1 MKHLYRFAAG
11 GLAYLLIEFVWR
23 ILMKHGDPAWVII
36 PMAGIVCVTVLW
48 LDDKHLPLLLS
59 SFVGAVLTI
68 TLELIVG
75 AICYYCFDGLRFWLY
90 GRINFKGFIALD
102 WFFIWWGVC
111 LGLVL
116 ARRLLWKWLS
126 WRRAQKGNKTD
137 GTAV

>member
-23 ILMKHGDPAWVII
+23 ILMRHGDPAWVII
-36 PMAGIVCVTVLW
+36 PMAGLVCMTVLA
-48 LDDKHLPLLLS
+48 LEDRRVNPLLS
-59 SFVGAVLTI
+59 FFVGAVLTI
-68 TLELIVG
+68 ALELAVG
-75 AICYYCFDGLRFWLY
+75 AICYYCFDGLRFWYY

-116 ARRLLWKWLS
+116 VCRLARKWLRARRA
-126 WRRAQKGNKTD
+126 RKGS
-137 GTAV
+137 